1 MVSLGLITTDLVD
14 DMMEITG
21 WWQMVQECL
30 SCFMIVPSDVS
41 PNPAILPLQALE
53 LCSTI
58 GQLQLSFWDFCIEI
72 LSPGQ
77 SLTS

>member
-41 PNPAILPLQALE
+41 RNPAILPLQALE
-53 LCSTI
+53 LCSTV
-58 GQLQLSFWDFCIEI
+58 GQLKLSVWDFCIEVLCSSHL
-72 LSPGQ
+72 LSF
-77 SLTS
+77 